1 MPRKVDKDKEKVVV
15 DKEEIYSHLYSKSL
29 EYTNKCISI
38 TETILDLAYYNNI
51 PVYILT
57 KENADEIWTNI
68 QIIGFGKMVTDVYE
82 CENQYD
88 CIKHIMEIDLPEYD
102 FADSE
107 KIGYFYGDQDMSFEG
122 KMTAIQFEHDT
133 ELLQDKI
140 QCGENIRALFFNW
153 NCIDVEK

>member
-1 MPRKVDKDKEKVVV
+1 MPRKVDKEKEV
-15 DKEEIYSHLYSKSL
+15 DKEEIYSQRYLKSL
-29 EYTNKCISI
+29 VEYTHKCISI
-38 TETILDLAYYNNI
+38 TETILDLAYCANI

-68 QIIGFGKMVTDVYE
+68 QIMGFGKMVTDVYE

-88 CIKHIMEIDLPEYD
+88 CIKHIMEIDLPEYV

-133 ELLQDKI
+133 EILQYKI
-140 QCGENIRALFFNW
+140 QRGENIRALFFNW
-153 NCIDVEK
+153 NCIDSFK